1 MPSNEVLHEM
11 LRSIKEDILPRM
23 EKKIDHTNGS
33 VGELNDRATVLE
45 QKVGTLEQS
54 RSDNKKNYLMP
65 VAVGSSIVLVSIAAN
80 YAIRP

>member
-33 VGELNDRATVLE
+33 VGELKDRATILE
-45 QKVGTLEQS
+45 QKVETLEQT
-54 RSDNKKNYLMP
+54 KKSYVMP
-65 VAVGSSIVLVSIAAN
+65 VAVGSTIVLVSLVAN